1 MTEIGSQVPNLTT
14 DSPSPDEEL
23 IGTRQVAKLLG
34 VGPTSVRRY
43 ERNGR
48 LPAVQETPGGHRK
61 WRKSDVVALVARLR
75 RR

>member
-1 MTEIGSQVPNLTT
+1 MTDKGSQVPNPTT
-14 DSPSPDEEL
+14 GVPDLEEEL
-23 IGTRQVAKLLG
+23 IGTRLVAKLLG

-61 WRKSDVVALVARLR
+61 WRKSDVIALLTRLR
-75 RR
+75 